1 MQNNLG
7 KFVDLIARYK
17 KLQKVY
23 EETKYIISIM
33 YVNPEDHDLLS
44 IDRKN
49 LLNLRKLIEE
59 FEEWIISRIIT
70 NLGSH

>member
-59 FEEWIISRIIT
+59 FEE
-70 NLGSH
+70 